1 MVVVGVLVVTGTH
14 GGAWAGW
21 RPPAAPA
28 RLPNRLPRNPC
39 RAAAP
44 PGASGCGGWTVWGE
58 DSRLTELAAE
68 DWKETDWRRGPL
80 PAALSA
86 ASSPCH
92 CPGSPRCL
100 DARDAPPSLRGGRQ
114 GRGDR
119 SSQVGSH
126 RALLN
131 LLSGSS
137 LASWANIKMTALTV
151 SCEVDVPLGCQGA
164 RGFGGT

>member
-1 MVVVGVLVVTGTH
+1 MYTAAYPGGSVVVVGVLVVTGTH

-21 RPPAAPA
+21 RPPPAAAAA

-39 RAAAP
+39 RAAAAP
-44 PGASGCGGWTVWGE
+44 PGAASAGGGWTVWGE

-100 DARDAPPSLRGGRQ
+100 DARDALPSAGRA
-114 GRGDR
+114 GR
-119 SSQVGSH
+119 
-126 RALLN
+126 A
-131 LLSGSS
+131 
-137 LASWANIKMTALTV
+137 ASWRGPTA
-151 SCEVDVPLGCQGA
+151 
-164 RGFGGT
+164 

>member
-1 MVVVGVLVVTGTH
+1 MYTAAYPGGSVVAVVVGTGALVAGAQ

-21 RPPAAPA
+21 RPPAPA

-39 RAAAP
+39 RAAAAAAAAP
-44 PGASGCGGWTVWGE
+44 PPPPPPPSAAVTASRWCGGGWTVWGE

-100 DARDAPPSLRGGRQ
+100 DARDALPSAGRAGLAGSWRGP
-114 GRGDR
+114 
-119 SSQVGSH
+119 
-126 RALLN
+126 
-131 LLSGSS
+131 
-137 LASWANIKMTALTV
+137 TA
-151 SCEVDVPLGCQGA
+151 
-164 RGFGGT
+164 